1 MSIPMVMSEASWVFL
16 MPPNPLEAGPFGA
29 NQSSL
34 LLFCSAWLFNTKE
47 EVRIDVSGVCI
58 EPAILPPTFSS
69 KSVVVKL
76 SHALQSSF
84 QIILDLDV

>member
-34 LLFCSAWLFNTKE
+34 FLFCSAWLFSTKE

-58 EPAILPPTFSS
+58 EPAILPTTFSS
-69 KSVVVKL
+69 KSVVIKS